1 MGDMHENFNSS
12 FVDKWSLNFPINPDN
27 HPHTR
32 VPTGRPLTLHTRH
45 ITDMCTAS
53 TVVLCLSTSQSS
65 KTHKSAYPNLKLT
78 LTLITHLTYPNPAS
92 DSHPAW
98 P

>member
-53 TVVLCLSTSQSS
+53 TNKL
-65 KTHKSAYPNLKLT
+65 AYPNLKLT